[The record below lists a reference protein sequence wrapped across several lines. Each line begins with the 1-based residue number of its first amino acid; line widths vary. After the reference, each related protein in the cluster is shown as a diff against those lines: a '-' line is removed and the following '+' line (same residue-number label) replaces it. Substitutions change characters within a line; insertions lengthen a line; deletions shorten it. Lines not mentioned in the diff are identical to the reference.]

1 METPDG
7 RTLRGERASQ
17 ATRARIL
24 DRSRLILRSNTNLEL
39 TVQRL
44 ATELNLSRPTIY
56 QHFPTVH
63 DILQTLS
70 NDLIDELF
78 SDLPDVA
85 ADERSYLE
93 EFVSRMLDLFISD
106 SHLVRNL
113 VLATVLGDSVS
124 GLLKGDMEA
133 LLVDLLRQLDPE
145 IRPVNSDP
153 VLSARVMSTYF
164 RGALYGWAAGFI
176 DDETFATEVRR
187 ASTLGVSSSRS
198 STERTKR
205 TGRQP

>member
-7 RTLRGERASQ
+7 RTLRGERALR

-24 DRSRLILRSNTNLEL
+24 DQSRLILRSNTNLDL

-56 QHFPTVH
+56 HHFPTVH

-78 SDLPDVA
+78 SNLPDVA
-85 ADERSYLE
+85 VNERSYLE
-93 EFVSRMLDLFISD
+93 KFVSKMLDLFISD

-113 VLATVLGDSVS
+113 VLAAVLGNSVS
-124 GLLKGDMEA
+124 GLFKGDLEA

-153 VLSARVMSTYF
+153 ELAARVMSTYF

-187 ASTLGVSSSRS
+187 ASTLSVSSSRPS
-198 STERTKR
+198 IQNTEH